1 MKTTIASLFV
11 LFLLLSSCSEQ
22 KSTLL
27 NKKISKNNIIEISEK
42 LGQDKLIS
50 NIQLDEFKNG
60 LGQII
65 AENDTLVGKTVAD
78 IITKGNSFNR
88 KSILTST
95 IKNSSKAEISL
106 TLAYQL
112 KSINPTDNENGLFN
126 IATFIFQNNSDVDI
140 NKVEGTLEIRYK
152 SNNKL
157 LKNLPVLFTDVIP
170 SSKAIQKK
178 INYVHDPKNNRD
190 ILFRQDMNKLI
201 AIWVPK
207 SIDFVDGKKI
217 KI

>member
-1 MKTTIASLFV
+1 MKTTITSLLVFI
-11 LFLLLSSCSEQ
+11 LLLSSCSEQ

-27 NKKISKNNIIEISEK
+27 NKKISKNNIIELSEK
-42 LGQDKLIS
+42 LGKDKLIS
-50 NIQLDEFKNG
+50 NLQLEEFKSG

-65 AENDTLVGKTVAD
+65 AENDTLVGRTVAE
-78 IITKGNSFNR
+78 IISKGNSFNR
-88 KSILTST
+88 KSVLAST

-112 KSINPTDNENGLFN
+112 KSINPVDNENGSYN
-126 IATFIFQNNSDVDI
+126 IATFIFQNNSDIDI
-140 NKVEGTLEIRYK
+140 NKVDGTLEIRYK

-157 LKNLPVLFTDVIP
+157 LKNLPVLFTDIIP
-170 SSKAIQKK
+170 AGKAIQKN

-207 SIDFVDGKKI
+207 SIDFMGGKKI